1 MPTGTSGFSPGP
13 QRHRAPG
20 PAPLPVPRALP
31 ANFFEIIVWN
41 GCEAVHNHADLPL
54 LLQTRRRCVK
64 ERKPAMATMF
74 SALGIA
80 GLLSAF
86 AWFSVRQTANMSH
99 LLRQFGEA

>member
-1 MPTGTSGFSPGP
+1 MRRFTTAPTYLCYHKGEDD
-13 QRHRAPG
+13 A
-20 PAPLPVPRALP
+20 
-31 ANFFEIIVWN
+31 W
-41 GCEAVHNHADLPL
+41 
-54 LLQTRRRCVK
+54 K

-80 GLLSAF
+80 SLLSAF